1 MAATSALPRAPL
13 LATHRRTIHL
23 DHDPYAV
30 RLAVRYVENAIA
42 VGEYAVRLR
51 QRASKRIGLG
61 TVTSVTG
68 SDDCCDDAGI
78 ECDVRIMAL
87 SVGHIEPA
95 APMGQSPPTRE
106 LSKRATFS
114 SMKSP
119 NEKPGLSIWS
129 AGNAVGVRNGR
140 FISTA
145 IRMTRV

>member
-61 TVTSVTG
+61 AVTSATG

-78 ECDVRIMAL
+78 ECDAADHVAL

-95 APMGQSPPTRE
+95 APMGQSLGTRE
-106 LSKRATFS
+106 
-114 SMKSP
+114 
-119 NEKPGLSIWS
+119 PGK
-129 AGNAVGVRNGR
+129 AGRP
-140 FISTA
+140 
-145 IRMTRV
+145 